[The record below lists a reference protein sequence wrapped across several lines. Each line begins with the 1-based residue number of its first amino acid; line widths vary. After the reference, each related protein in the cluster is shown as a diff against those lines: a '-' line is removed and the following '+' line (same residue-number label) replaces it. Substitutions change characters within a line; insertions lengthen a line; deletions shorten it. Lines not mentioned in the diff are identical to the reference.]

1 MELSVNSHT
10 SQIASVADLR
20 RNLAPFASQQFRE
33 IWVSTVSGGP
43 SLCAHMNTNVGCLM
57 YLRHDQGDTGFTSR
71 NPMYDESDTLGGL
84 AFDGRYGTEK
94 HVPVI
99 TYRWS
104 NGMEEEFPASWALP
118 ESDIVRALEYFVEH
132 EGRRPPFVEWH
143 DDAVAEPSHEIT
155 QPKEKGEFTVVLQTV
170 GGMKIEVI
178 REVRSITGR
187 GLKEAKDLVEAAPK
201 NVIEGVA
208 RNEAEKIKATLE
220 EVGATVEIKCS

>member
-1 MELSVNSHT
+1 
-10 SQIASVADLR
+10 
-20 RNLAPFASQQFRE
+20 
-33 IWVSTVSGGP
+33 
-43 SLCAHMNTNVGCLM
+43 MNTNVGWLM
-57 YLRHDQGDTGFTSR
+57 YLRHDQGDSGFTSR

-118 ESDIVRALEYFVEH
+118 ESDIVRALVYFVEH
-132 EGRRPPFVEWH
+132 EGRRSPFVQWY
-143 DDAVAEPSHEIT
+143 DDAVSEPSHQIT

-170 GGMKIEVI
+170 GGMKIAVI
-178 REVRSITGR
+178 REVRSITGL

-201 NVIEGVA
+201 NVIEGVS
-208 RNEAEKIKATLE
+208 RNEAKKIKANLE
-220 EVGATVEIKCS
+220 EAGATVEIKGP